1 MTVGFYHNMTF
12 ERPWELNSQLCAHM
26 LGNDCIHVRVRLEK
40 SLEKV
45 KKRLKKYSQ
54 KILQVV

>member
-1 MTVGFYHNMTF
+1 
-12 ERPWELNSQLCAHM
+12 
-26 LGNDCIHVRVRLEK
+26 LEK

-54 KILQVV
+54 KILQVVQVKKKEKKFGTSLLVCKGEFTWQGNSA